1 MHWNNTGRTVKIQQ
15 LQVGRSGSVPGQLIL
30 NLVVLFTDTFLKNT
44 CGRQTSDK
52 FSVHRPCIP
61 VKIFAVLLFSFSS
74 LVASTQVPKGF
85 KSIFNGKNL
94 QGWHVSRTTHQGTTP
109 DFRVEKGVIV
119 VTQRPYG
126 QGGVLLTDKKYK
138 NYELYLEIKIDS
150 FTNGGIFLR
159 SSESGIAYQVE
170 LDETSATTGNLLG
183 ERLQISQS
191 ATCVDRDKVW
201 KANDWNTYR
210 IRMVGEVPHLTL
222 WINGV
227 RMWDVT
233 QPKNDFIAGVVEGMI
248 GFQSHWTALYSAET
262 ADWNGLTLWAPGA
275 MHRYRKI
282 AVKELDSNLE
292 K

>member
-1 MHWNNTGRTVKIQQ
+1 MSWKNTGQTFKIQHP
-15 LQVGRSGSVPGQLIL
+15 LTGRSGSVPDHFHFHLI
-30 NLVVLFTDTFLKNT
+30 VPFSRTFQRDT
-44 CGRQTSDK
+44 CARQTSKK
-52 FSVHRPCIP
+52 FPALRQCLP
-61 VKIFAVLLFSFSS
+61 VKIFAVLLLSLST

-94 QGWHVSRTTHQGTTP
+94 KGWHVSRTTHQGTTP
-109 DFRVEKGVIV
+109 DFRVEKGIIV

-150 FTNGGIFLR
+150 FTNGGVFLR

-170 LDETSATTGNLLG
+170 LDETFSTTGNLLG
-183 ERLQISQS
+183 ERLQISKS
-191 ATCVDRDKVW
+191 ATCVERDKVW
-201 KANDWNTYR
+201 KANGWNSYR
-210 IRMVGEVPHLTL
+210 IRMVGDVPHITL

-233 QPKNDFIAGVVEGMI
+233 QPKNDFIAGVTQGMI

-262 ADWNGLTLWAPGA
+262 AAWNGLTLWAPGA
-275 MHRYRKI
+275 MHRYRNI